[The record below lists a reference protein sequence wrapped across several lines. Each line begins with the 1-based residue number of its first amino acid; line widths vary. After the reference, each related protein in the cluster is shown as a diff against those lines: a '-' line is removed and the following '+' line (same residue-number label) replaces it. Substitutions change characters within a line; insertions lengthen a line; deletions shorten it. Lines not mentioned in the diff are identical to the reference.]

1 MAEALEPESG
11 AEPEVGAGPISPSA
25 AMAIGVRKGRS
36 GAKDDPKFDAF
47 LDEQMR
53 LIRLQTEHLHEQRQV
68 ILSRLK
74 LGRWKDRVTL
84 ALQALTAL
92 VGVAIA
98 AAVAVMAWQAHEEH
112 GLTIAAFSVPPD
124 LAARGLTGQVVADR
138 VLDRLSALQNQTV
151 SARPASTY
159 ADDWGDDIKVEIP
172 ETGVSLGELNR
183 YLRQWLGRE
192 TRVSG
197 EVVRTPTGL
206 SVTAR
211 AGAQPGKSFS
221 GSESDTDALISQ
233 AAEALYATTQ
243 PYRYA
248 VYLTSHGR
256 EAEALATFQWLARHG
271 PAEDQPWAYAGWSGA
286 LLERADYEGAA
297 RVVRE
302 GQRRSLPLYDSGALN
317 NLSIAENALLRFDA
331 LATARQVQ
339 EEAKRT
345 GRGFGRL
352 SPEEALGNIEGAIDN
367 RLGDFRAGSE
377 AWGRDPGFNIEGRA
391 VQVTTLLGRML
402 VSDHDVTAGLRLSS
416 PTSEGLLSFSGLSYG
431 VDADRMRAA
440 VALQDWPG
448 VVTTGHKAF
457 VMAAPDPRTRQFA
470 YREIAATLA
479 IGYARVGRLADA
491 RAMLDRTLLDC
502 EPCLEA
508 RAWVAELAG
517 DHASA
522 DRWFAELE
530 RAEPEIPFPDADW
543 GEAMLER
550 GDADGAIARLKQAHR
565 KGPHFADPLET
576 WGEALATK
584 RDYAGAIARFVEADQ
599 YAPRWGHNHLRWGE
613 ALLRLG
619 RYREARLQFE
629 AASGMDLSRPDRA
642 ALAVFLDRTARG
654 PLHG

>member
-11 AEPEVGAGPISPSA
+11 AEPDFGVEPISPSA
-25 AMAIGVRKGRS
+25 AMTIGVRKGRS
-36 GAKDDPKFDAF
+36 GARDDPKFDAF

-84 ALQALTAL
+84 ALQALTVL
-92 VGVAIA
+92 VGVTIA
-98 AAVAVMAWQAHEEH
+98 AAVAVMAWQAHEDH
-112 GLTIAAFSVPPD
+112 GLSIAPFSVPPD

-197 EVVRTPTGL
+197 EVVRTASGL

-221 GSESDTDALISQ
+221 GSEADMDALVSQ
-233 AAEALYATTQ
+233 ASEALYATTQ

-271 PAEDQPWAYAGWSGA
+271 PAEDQPWAYGGWSSALIVRGDFEGGA
-286 LLERADYEGAA
+286 K
-297 RVVRE
+297 VVRE
-302 GQRRSLPLYDSGALN
+302 GLRRGLPLYDSGALN
-317 NLSIAENALLRFDA
+317 NLSIAENALTRFDA
-331 LATARQVQ
+331 LATAREVA
-339 EEAKRT
+339 EEVTRT
-345 GRGFGRL
+345 GRGFGGFSRA
-352 SPEEALGNIEGAIDN
+352 EALENLEGAIDN
-367 RLGDFRAGSE
+367 DLGDYQAGSE
-377 AWGRDPGFNIEGRA
+377 LWGRDPGFNLEGRA
-391 VQVTTLLGRML
+391 VRVTTLLGRML
-402 VSDHDVTAGLRLSS
+402 VTDHDVTGGLRLSS
-416 PTSEGLLSFSGLSYG
+416 PTSEGILSFSGMNYG
-431 VDADRMRAA
+431 FYSDRMQAA
-440 VALQDWPG
+440 VALHDWPG
-448 VVTTGHKAF
+448 VVALGQKGFA
-457 VMAAPDPRTRQFA
+457 VAAADPRTRQFA
-470 YREIAATLA
+470 FREIAATLA

-491 RAMLDRTLLDC
+491 RAMLGKTLLDC
-502 EPCLEA
+502 GSCLEA

-517 DHASA
+517 DRATA
-522 DRWFAELE
+522 DRWFATLE
-530 RAEPEIPFPDADW
+530 RAEPESPKPDAGW
-543 GEAMLER
+543 GGAMLER
-550 GDADGAIARLKQAHR
+550 GDADGAIAKLKEAHR
-565 KGPHFADPLET
+565 KGAHFADPLET
-576 WGEALATK
+576 WGEALVTK
-584 RDYAGAIARFVEADQ
+584 RDYAGAIARFAEADQ
-599 YAPRWGHNHLRWGE
+599 YAPLWGRNHLRWGE

-629 AASGMDLSRPDRA
+629 AASRLDLSRPDRA
-642 ALAVFLDRTARG
+642 ALGVFLDRTARG